1 MSDKKKSH
9 WDGRSRIS
17 TKQYKDNYNEI
28 FKKEKKITKNNS
40 KPSDS
45 VKKPGVS
52 TNLQEDYIETLKKLG
67 KEYER
72 RPKNGRGLN
81 LQINAEVVNGTCPH
95 CQHQTVLVS
104 VWTNCIYRCM
114 TCGFD
119 VKQMVNGKISYI
131 PHVEDPKKFK
141 YGMKIDNPNG

>member
-1 MSDKKKSH
+1 MSDKKKDRP
-9 WDGRSRIS
+9 WDGRSRVS
-17 TKQYKDNYNEI
+17 TKQYKENYNEI
-28 FKKEKKITKNNS
+28 FKKEKKITKNNHQ
-40 KPSDS
+40 PHNS

-52 TNLQEDYIETLKKLG
+52 TNLQ
-67 KEYER
+67 
-72 RPKNGRGLN
+72 
-81 LQINAEVVNGTCPH
+81 INAEVVNGNCPH
-95 CQHQTVLVS
+95 CRHDTVLVS
-104 VWTNCIYRCM
+104 IWTNCIYRCM